1 LPSDSK
7 FNEKISRAA
16 HALREAEQPL
26 RILGLLAW
34 PLDVRNR
41 FLEKGGREMPQ
52 VEYPPADTRS
62 VDDALERARPLI
74 AESGPAREWL
84 ERIAGRID
92 TASRMIRHLGQREFF
107 ECSSRLYGAPTLAL
121 ADSDQSPLDLAR
133 RLRKIIDRL
142 SHLDLGAP
150 PDPSASAE
158 EVARRMSAA
167 VLKFF
172 ADEAPAIE
180 LVDNLSANATAGPD
194 RIRIRSTA
202 RFTDRDVEQL
212 VHHEAGIHVATGLN
226 GRHQTDLPILASSHP
241 GTTRTQEGLAVFAE
255 FITGCMDLD
264 RLSRLAD
271 RVLGIHMAAEGAD
284 FLEVYRHFLD
294 QSQQRDGAIA
304 SFSEPQAEESSDQVL
319 ARQKSAFEQTRRVF
333 RGGVLAGG
341 APFTKDVVYLD
352 GLLRVHDFL
361 RSVVAAGR
369 ADVLMLLFCGK
380 LDLEDIPVLCELAE
394 LGLLKPP
401 KFLPPWAADRRFLVS
416 YLAYSGFLSRV
427 RMGQVHTRYSEI
439 LARAPIVNF
448 SPDRC

>member
-1 LPSDSK
+1 MTQDQLKTS
-7 FNEKISRAA
+7 ISQAA
-16 HALREAEQPL
+16 QALRDAERPL

-34 PLDVRNR
+34 PLEVRNR
-41 FLEKGGREMPQ
+41 FLEQNGQSMPD
-52 VEYPPADTRS
+52 VSYAEADTS
-62 VDDALERARPLI
+62 AVDDALKAARPLI
-74 AESGPAREWL
+74 ARAGPAQAWL
-84 ERIAGRID
+84 ERTADRIA
-92 TASRMIRHLGQREFF
+92 TASRMIRHLGQPEFF
-107 ECSSRLYGAPTLAL
+107 RCSTELYGAPDLAL
-121 ADSDQSPLDLAR
+121 ADSGQRPLDLAR
-133 RLRKIIDRL
+133 RLRRIIDQMT
-142 SHLDLGAP
+142 HIDLGAP
-150 PDPSASAE
+150 TGAGATAE
-158 EVARRMSAA
+158 DVAGRMRQA
-167 VLKFF
+167 VHKFF
-172 ADEAPAIE
+172 GDEAPAIE
-180 LVDNLSANATAGPD
+180 IVDNLSANATAGPD

-284 FLEVYRHFLD
+284 FIEVYRHFL
-294 QSQQRDGAIA
+294 S
-304 SFSEPQAEESSDQVL
+304 QAEETDAGHTGLSRPADVVL
-319 ARQKSAFEQTRRVF
+319 ARRKAAFEQTRRVF
-333 RGGVLAGG
+333 RGGILAGG

-380 LDLEDIPVLCELAE
+380 LDLDDIPVLCELAE

-401 KFLPPWAADRRFLVS
+401 KFLPPWAADRRFLIS
-416 YLAYSGFLSRV
+416 YLAYSGFLGRV
-427 RMGQVHTRYSEI
+427 RMGQVHEKYAEVLQRVPVV
-439 LARAPIVNF
+439 RFVG
-448 SPDRC
+448 